1 MGFYALTQTGRPL
14 PLVTAEN
21 EFFWNSGADGRLRF
35 QECADC
41 SALIHPP
48 APVCRYCRSHHIGV
62 RAVSGRGTLA
72 GFTINHRFSLPGLP
86 APYVV
91 AQVAIAED
99 PRVRLTTNIVECN
112 PEELELGQPVEV
124 VFEQVEDVWLPLF
137 RPARGDRQRG
147 EAGRSGSPLDIDT
160 APTSLPVDEIAPARF
175 GEFVR
180 PMLTPEKF
188 EDKAALTGIGMSEI
202 GRRLMVPP
210 LSLTV
215 QACEA
220 AIADA
225 GLTFDDV
232 DGLST
237 YPGGGNLGGF
247 GEGGIT
253 ALEAA
258 LGIRPT
264 WHNGGIETFG
274 PGGSVIAAMLAVAGG
289 LARHV
294 LCFRTLWE
302 ATYNELMKQG
312 KIVPPT
318 GRTTSWQMPFGATS
332 AAHTLAQNAQRH
344 FHRYGTTKE
353 TLGWIALN
361 QRANAELNP
370 SAVYRSP
377 MTMDDYLNARPIT
390 TPFGLYDCDVPCDG
404 AIAVVVS
411 AIDGARDMAKP
422 PVLVEAVGT
431 QIIERI
437 DWDQSTLTHE
447 PQVLGQSAHLWSRT
461 SLTPEDV
468 DVAELYDGFT
478 MNCLSWIEALGF
490 CRIGEARE
498 FLDGGKNIARD
509 GQLPLNTHGGQLS
522 HGRTHGMGLLHEAVS
537 QLRGEAGR
545 RQVADA
551 RVGVVSSGGL
561 TPSGVLLL
569 RVDA

>member
-1 MGFYALTQTGRPL
+1 VPATPGRPL
-14 PLVTAEN
+14 PLITAEN
-21 EFFWNSGADGRLRF
+21 EFFWTSGADGTLRL
-35 QECADC
+35 QECAACD
-41 SALIHPP
+41 SLIHPP
-48 APVCRYCRSHHIGV
+48 APVCRYCRSRDMGV
-62 RAVSGRGTLA
+62 RAVSGDATLA
-72 GFTINHRFSLPGLP
+72 GFTVNHRFSVPGLP

-99 PRVRLTTNIVECN
+99 PRVRLTTNIVECQ
-112 PEELELGQPVEV
+112 PDRLELGQRMEV

-137 RPARGDRQRG
+137 RPIP
-147 EAGRSGSPLDIDT
+147 ET
-160 APTSLPVDEIAPARF
+160 EHAPLPVDEIAPERF
-175 GEFVR
+175 AEHVR
-180 PMLTPEKF
+180 PMLTTEKF
-188 EDKAALTGIGMSEI
+188 EDKVALTGIGMSPI
-202 GRRLMVPP
+202 GRRLMQPP
-210 LSLTV
+210 LALTV

-225 GLTFDDV
+225 GLTFADI

-247 GEGGIT
+247 GEGGVT

-274 PGGSVIAAMLAVAGG
+274 PGGSVIAAMLAVACG

-302 ATYNELMKQG
+302 ATHNELMKRG
-312 KIVPPT
+312 KITPSHALG
-318 GRTTSWQMPFGATS
+318 GRVAGWQYPFGATS
-332 AAHTLAQNAQRH
+332 AAHTLAMNAQRH

-370 SAVYRSP
+370 SAVYRTP
-377 MTMDDYLNARPIT
+377 MTMEDYLNARPIT

-404 AIAVVVS
+404 AIAVIVS
-411 AIDGARDMAKP
+411 AVDAARDLAKP

-447 PQVLGQSAHLWSRT
+447 PQVLGQAAHVWTRT
-461 SLTPEDV
+461 SLRPADV

-490 CRIGEARE
+490 CGIGEAKE
-498 FLDGGKNIARD
+498 FLHGGKNIARD
-509 GQLPLNTHGGQLS
+509 GLLPLNTHGGQLS

-537 QLRGEAGR
+537 QLRGEAGD

-551 RVGVVSSGGL
+551 HVGVVSSGGL

-569 RVDA
+569 RADG

>member
-1 MGFYALTQTGRPL
+1 MGLHALTQNKTGRPL
-14 PLVTAEN
+14 PLVVGEN
-21 EFFWNSGADGRLRF
+21 EFFWTAGADGELRL

-48 APVCRYCRSHHIGV
+48 APVCRYCRSHRLGV

-91 AQVAIAED
+91 AQVAIDED
-99 PRVRLTTNIVECN
+99 PRVRLTTNIVECDADQ
-112 PEELELGQPVEV
+112 LELGQPVEV
-124 VFEQVEDVWLPLF
+124 VFTQLEDVWLPLF
-137 RPARGDRQRG
+137 RPV
-147 EAGRSGSPLDIDT
+147 AG
-160 APTSLPVDEIAPARF
+160 AKAALPIDEIAPERF
-175 GEFVR
+175 GEHVR
-180 PMLTPEKF
+180 PMLTAEKF
-188 EDKAALTGIGMSEI
+188 EDKVALTGIGMSDI

-210 LSLTV
+210 LQLTV

-220 AIADA
+220 AVADA
-225 GLTFDDV
+225 GLAFDDI

-237 YPGGGNLGGF
+237 YPGGGNMGGF

-258 LGIRPT
+258 LGIRPV

-274 PGGSVIAAMLAVAGG
+274 PGGSVIAAMLAIAGG

-302 ATYNELMKQG
+302 ATHAELMKQG
-312 KIVPPT
+312 KIAPPG

-370 SAVYRSP
+370 TAVYRSP
-377 MTMDDYLNARPIT
+377 MTMEDYLGARPIT

-411 AIDGARDMAKP
+411 AIDAARDLAKP
-422 PVLVEAVGT
+422 PVLMEAVGT

-447 PQVLGQSAHLWSRT
+447 PQVLGQAAHLWSRT
-461 SLTPEDV
+461 SLQPEDV
-468 DVAELYDGFT
+468 DIAELYDGFT

-490 CRIGEARE
+490 CGIGEAKE

-537 QLRGEAGR
+537 QLRGEAGV
-545 RQVADA
+545 RQVAGA

-569 RVDA
+569 RADT

>member
-1 MGFYALTQTGRPL
+1 
-14 PLVTAEN
+14 
-21 EFFWNSGADGRLRF
+21 
-35 QECADC
+35 
-41 SALIHPP
+41 
-48 APVCRYCRSHHIGV
+48 
-62 RAVSGRGTLA
+62 
-72 GFTINHRFSLPGLP
+72 
-86 APYVV
+86 
-91 AQVAIAED
+91 VAIAED
-99 PRVRLTTNIVECN
+99 PRVRLTTNIIECD
-112 PEELELGQPVEV
+112 PDQLQLGQPVEV
-124 VFEQVEDVWLPLF
+124 VFEQAEDVWLPLF
-137 RPARGDRQRG
+137 RPLAGTDP
-147 EAGRSGSPLDIDT
+147 EA
-160 APTSLPVDEIAPARF
+160 LPVDEIAPESF
-175 GEFVR
+175 GEYVR
-180 PMLTPEKF
+180 PMLTHEKF
-188 EDKAALTGIGMSEI
+188 EDNVALTGIGMSDI

-210 LSLTV
+210 LTLTV

-225 GLTFDDV
+225 GLTLDDI

-247 GEGGIT
+247 GEGGVT

-302 ATYNELMKQG
+302 ATYNELIKQG
-312 KIVPPT
+312 KIAPPG
-318 GRTTSWQMPFGATS
+318 GRTTSWLMPFGATS
-332 AAHTLAQNAQRH
+332 AAHMLAQNAQRH
-344 FHRYGTTKE
+344 MHRYGTTKE

-370 SAVYRSP
+370 TAIYREP
-377 MTMDDYLNARPIT
+377 MTMEDYLRARPIT

-404 AIAVVVS
+404 AIAVIVS
-411 AIDGARDMAKP
+411 SVDAARDLAKP
-422 PVLVEAVGT
+422 PVQVEAVGT

-468 DVAELYDGFT
+468 DLAELYDGFT

-490 CRIGEARE
+490 CEIGEAKD

-509 GQLPLNTHGGQLS
+509 GLLPLNTHGGQLS

-537 QLRGEAGR
+537 QLRGEAGD
-545 RQVADA
+545 RQVVGA